1 MRTRGNDVIIVL
13 TAGHS
18 NTDPGAVANGAT
30 EAGLMTE
37 MRNIVAKKLREA
49 GHTVHTDGEGTVNQ
63 SLNDAIAL
71 IKRHQPAVALELHMN
86 AAASP
91 LATGVET
98 IALPKDKRLAQS
110 LSAAVAGVLGM
121 RVRGENGWIDQSQ
134 SARGRLGY
142 INAGGLILETAF
154 ITNLADLQ
162 ATRDK
167 LWLVASA
174 IAQTIG
180 GNRAAA

>member
-1 MRTRGNDVIIVL
+1 MIIVL

-37 MRNIVAKKLREA
+37 LRNVTARKLREL
-49 GHTVHTDGEGTVNQ
+49 GHTVHTDGSGTNNQ
-63 SLNDAIAL
+63 PLSDAIAL
-71 IKRHQPAVALELHMN
+71 IKRVKPDVALELHMN

-91 LATGVET
+91 DATGVET
-98 IALPKDKRLAQS
+98 ISLPKDKRLAQS
-110 LSAAVAGVLGM
+110 LSASVGAELGL
-121 RVRGENGWIDQSQ
+121 RLRGDKGWIDQSQ

-154 ITNLADLQ
+154 ISNPNDLAAL
-162 ATRDK
+162 RGK
-167 LWLVASA
+167 LWLVAGV
-174 IAQTIG
+174 IA
-180 GNRAAA
+180 RALTAQEAA

>member
-1 MRTRGNDVIIVL
+1 MDVIIVL

-30 EAGLMTE
+30 EAGVMAAL
-37 MRNIVAKKLREA
+37 RNIIAKKLREQ
-49 GHTVHTDGEGTVNQ
+49 GHTVHTDGEGSNNLPL
-63 SLNDAIAL
+63 SDALAL
-71 IKRHQPAVALELHMN
+71 IKRVRPDVALELHMN
-86 AAASP
+86 AAANP
-91 LATGVET
+91 AATGVET

-110 LSAAVAGVLGM
+110 LSAAVATELGL
-121 RVRGENGWIDQSQ
+121 RLRGDKGWIDQSQ

-154 ITNLADLQ
+154 ISNPGDLASLSS
-162 ATRDK
+162 K

-174 IAQTIG
+174 IA
-180 GNRAAA
+180 RALTTRAVA